1 MILRPWTFSGIL
13 SPLEPAESPPLRTG
27 VTNAIVFV
35 EGRRAALWME
45 TGCGPL
51 MSVRVHLQVI
61 FTEIGYTIGF
71 EFFICW
77 TYNVDAEF
85 YFLQIY
91 LVL

>member
-1 MILRPWTFSGIL
+1 M
-13 SPLEPAESPPLRTG
+13 RTG
-27 VTNAIVFV
+27 VTDAIVVV
-35 EGRRAALWME
+35 EGRRAALWTE

-71 EFFICW
+71 EFLFVGRIM
-77 TYNVDAEF
+77 DAEF